1 MIFCEISHP
10 DWNTCSERILQE
22 TPLKERGKAAK
33 PSASAEAESVW
44 PTEHARDLTA
54 LAYERIEALFVSMRI
69 VPGAEIRTHDLQ
81 AMVGIG
87 RTPVHQA
94 VRRLAAETLLDIR
107 PRNGLLVAPI
117 DLSREKR
124 LAELRRDLDRFVTA
138 AAIRNMT
145 SNDRAALHH
154 LKRKLEAGGSAMT
167 VDSFNFIDKSFD
179 DLLIRASGERFLE
192 RVLSP
197 LHAIGRR
204 NGYLHL
210 THISGLDGLS
220 RTVERHIAIM
230 EAVLA
235 GDEEKACRASD
246 ELVQFGISMLV
257 ELEEQID
264 PALLDIR
271 FSTTSS
277 VAGLFTPTKA
287 GDSVPPK

>member
-1 MIFCEISHP
+1 MQ
-10 DWNTCSERILQE
+10 ER
-22 TPLKERGKAAK
+22 PLKERGKGAK
-33 PSASAEAESVW
+33 TSATAEAEGVW
-44 PTEHARDLTA
+44 QLEQARDLTA

-69 VPGAEIRTHDLQ
+69 APGAEIRTQDLQ

-94 VRRLAAETLLDIR
+94 VRRLAAETLLEIR
-107 PRNGLLVAPI
+107 PRNGLRVAPI

-154 LKRKLEAGGSAMT
+154 LKRKLEAEGPAMT
-167 VDSFNFIDKSFD
+167 VDRFNFIDKSFD

-192 RVLSP
+192 RILSP

-204 NGYLHL
+204 SGYLHL
-210 THISGLDGLS
+210 THISGHDGLS

-230 EAVLA
+230 KAVLA
-235 GDEEKACRASD
+235 GDAERACQASD
-246 ELVQFGISMLV
+246 ELIQFSISMLV
-257 ELEEQID
+257 ELEEQVD

-277 VAGLFTPTKA
+277 LAGMIAPAKTGNSAPQDK
-287 GDSVPPK
+287 

>member
-1 MIFCEISHP
+1 MQ
-10 DWNTCSERILQE
+10 ER
-22 TPLKERGKAAK
+22 PLKERGKTVK
-33 PSASAEAESVW
+33 PSAISEAESAW
-44 PTEHARDLTA
+44 PFEHGRDLTA

-69 VPGAEIRTHDLQ
+69 APGAEIRTQDLQ
-81 AMVGIG
+81 SMVGIG

-94 VRRLAAETLLDIR
+94 VRRLAAETLLEIR
-107 PRNGLLVAPI
+107 PRNGLRVAPI

-124 LAELRRDLDRFVTA
+124 LAELRLELDRFVTA

-154 LKRKLEAGGSAMT
+154 LKRKLEAEGAAMT

-210 THISGLDGLS
+210 TQISGLDGLK

-235 GDEEKACRASD
+235 GDAERACQASD

-271 FSTTSS
+271 FSTTS
-277 VAGLFTPTKA
+277 GLTGVIAPAKTGNSA
-287 GDSVPPK
+287 PPR

>member
-1 MIFCEISHP
+1 MQG
-10 DWNTCSERILQE
+10 R
-22 TPLKERGKAAK
+22 PLKERGKAAK
-33 PSASAEAESVW
+33 PSATSEAESTW
-44 PTEHARDLTA
+44 PIEHGRDLTA

-69 VPGAEIRTHDLQ
+69 VPGAEIRTQDLQ

-94 VRRLAAETLLDIR
+94 VRRLAAETLLEIR
-107 PRNGLLVAPI
+107 PRNGLRVAPI

-154 LKRKLEAGGSAMT
+154 LKRKLEAEGPAMT

-220 RTVERHIAIM
+220 RTVERHVAIM

-235 GDEEKACRASD
+235 GDAERACQASD
-246 ELVQFGISMLV
+246 ELIQFGISMLV

-271 FSTTSS
+271 FSTTHS
-277 VAGLFTPTKA
+277 VAGPFAPARA
-287 GDSVPPK
+287 GSSAPPE

>member
-1 MIFCEISHP
+1 MQ
-10 DWNTCSERILQE
+10 ER
-22 TPLKERGKAAK
+22 PLKERGKATK
-33 PSASAEAESVW
+33 PSATAEAESAW
-44 PTEHARDLTA
+44 PLEHRRDLTA
-54 LAYERIEALFVSMRI
+54 LAYERIEALFISMRI
-69 VPGAEIRTHDLQ
+69 APGAEIRTQDLQ

-94 VRRLAAETLLDIR
+94 VRRLAAETLLEIR

-154 LKRKLEAGGSAMT
+154 LKRKLEAEGPAMT
-167 VDSFNFIDKSFD
+167 VDSFNIIDKSFD

-210 THISGLDGLS
+210 TQISGLDGLT
-220 RTVERHIAIM
+220 RTVERHVAIM
-230 EAVLA
+230 ESVLA
-235 GDEEKACRASD
+235 GDAERACQASD
-246 ELVQFGISMLV
+246 ELVEFGISMLV
-257 ELEEQID
+257 DLEEHVD

-271 FSTTSS
+271 FATANSAAA
-277 VAGLFTPTKA
+277 VFAPARAGA
-287 GDSVPPK
+287 SAPPE